1 MAPCLLLKRRFKVA
15 MRIFHSLPR
24 RVFVGLLIACTLYF
38 DVAADQTTPLRI
50 GLTSVFLDNQPQN
63 TGIWRNYIKEGVG
76 REVVMLQRGS
86 YREIIDLLLSGDL
99 DVAWICGLPYIENK
113 RQLTLISVPLYQGAP
128 LYRSYLIVPKDDT
141 STQSWTNLPRG
152 VFVFSDPDSNSGS
165 LYPRW
170 AMKQA
175 GINMNTY
182 FRKTFYARGHRHVI
196 ESVAAGLADAG
207 SVDGYVWETLNRDYP
222 EITANTRIV
231 EKSETFGFPPI
242 VASNEL
248 SDGEI
253 QTLKR
258 VLEKM
263 PEDPEGRRILLQLN
277 LDGFVEA
284 KPTLYENIEDMARAL
299 GRID

>member
-1 MAPCLLLKRRFKVA
+1 MALCLLLKRRFKVA
-15 MRIFHSLPR
+15 MRIFLSLPR

-38 DVAADQTTPLRI
+38 DVAADQTTSLRI

-63 TGIWRNYIKEGVG
+63 IGIWRKYIKEGVG
-76 REVVMLQRGS
+76 RDVVMLQRGS
-86 YREIIDLLLSGDL
+86 YREIIDLLLNGGL
-99 DVAWICGLPYIENK
+99 DAAWICGLPYIENK
-113 RQLTLISVPLYQGAP
+113 RELTLISAPLYQGAQ

-170 AMKQA
+170 SMKQA
-175 GINMNTY
+175 GININTY
-182 FRKTFYARGHRHVI
+182 FRKTFFARGHRNVI
-196 ESVAAGLADAG
+196 ESVATGLANAG
-207 SVDGYVWETLNRDYP
+207 SVDGYVWETLNRDHP

-231 EKSETFGFPPI
+231 EKSRTFGFPPI
-242 VASNEL
+242 VASNDL
-248 SDGEI
+248 SDAERKAL
-253 QTLKR
+253 QR
-258 VLEKM
+258 VLENM

-277 LDGFVEA
+277 LDGFVA
-284 KPTLYENIEDMARAL
+284 ANPSLYESIEDMARAL